1 MLVQL
6 PIRMIAMVNV
16 IRIALCL
23 LLTASIGLPQVSQ
36 ATDCLM
42 IRGEEP
48 DRVLVSVPIEAE
60 SLFCLEFINS
70 IYLAPVKEIYMYEPA
85 KGISIVKVESP
96 SAGVFEYYGLVPD
109 NSGAAAVSLTV
120 KEMRLR
126 SHDYKNHTITVND
139 RKIGLKGLVQD
150 GQPLIV
156 RIGVCG
162 K

>member
-1 MLVQL
+1 MLVQ
-6 PIRMIAMVNV
+6 PPVRMIAMVNV

-23 LLTASIGLPQVSQ
+23 LLAASIGLPQVSQ

-48 DRVLVSVPIEAE
+48 DRVLVSVPIEAG

-109 NSGAAAVSLTV
+109 NSGSAAVSLTV